1 MKDER
6 SEVSDAVTS
15 VFRKVKRRSGP
26 AAAAASEANKRRGDV
41 EKILRAV
48 EAVGDHSKT
57 LDCLFINVPSI
68 PYVDP
73 TLDRNHA
80 AHEWLSSSDVYRSH
94 KTSAAA
100 NNSAEHHS
108 MQKLHMPPAA
118 AAVHLLCRV
127 ETRQGLSFST
137 RELSDARYGAEAN
150 GGLLGRF
157 AEGLSPRARAGIR
170 GDAIAADVVPY
181 CLWLL
186 SAGGGGMG
194 GGRAGSSSSLGRAV
208 SSVEVLTE
216 GEREA
221 FRSHVDALRSLGLT
235 YVKAD
240 DGDDADAEGEG
251 GGYGAAETMRL
262 EPEIDR
268 VVMFEGLEV
277 TDAQRRSAVPSVLK
291 ELLAHGVNLENMRER
306 EREAKKKPHARG
318 DGDGG
323 SIDKASS
330 SAKAQAPKDKITGN
344 ALAAVATATPVTPK
358 ELTTTFGGRRR
369 LLGEASQKIPAA
381 GTAPAA
387 VAKNFLGLRAAKA
400 KAARTARRAATVGF
414 DRSKK
419 KARMSHSGSGAP
431 LDAVIRYKYQKGFT
445 QAVRV
450 PCRVDDLVN
459 L

>member
-1 MKDER
+1 MFVR
-6 SEVSDAVTS
+6 SLLPSS
-15 VFRKVKRRSGP
+15 PPSLP
-26 AAAAASEANKRRGDV
+26 P
-41 EKILRAV
+41 LQ
-48 EAVGDHSKT
+48 AVGDHSKT
-57 LDCLFINVPSI
+57 LDCLFLNVPSI

-100 NNSAEHHS
+100 NNSAEHHAL
-108 MQKLHMPPAA
+108 QKFHIPPAA
-118 AAVHLLCRV
+118 AAIHLLCRV
-127 ETRQGLSFST
+127 ETRPKDGLTYST

-157 AEGLSPRARAGIR
+157 AEGLSPKARAGIR

-186 SAGGGGMG
+186 SAGGGG
-194 GGRAGSSSSLGRAV
+194 GGRGSSSLDRAV
-208 SSVEVLTE
+208 SSLEVLTE

-221 FRSHVDALRSLGLT
+221 FQSHVNALRSLGLT

-240 DGDDADAEGEG
+240 DADEAVVRDD
-251 GGYGAAETMRL
+251 GGYGAAVTMRL

-268 VVMFEGLEV
+268 VVMFEGLDLSE
-277 TDAQRRSAVPSVLK
+277 AHRRRVVPSALK

-306 EREAKKKPHARG
+306 ERKAKKKSSVVQADASGSANG
-318 DGDGG
+318 D
-323 SIDKASS
+323 AAPSS
-330 SAKAQAPKDKITGN
+330 KEQAPNSRITGDP
-344 ALAAVATATPVTPK
+344 ASTVAAAMPVTP
-358 ELTTTFGGRRR
+358 EEISLGRHKA
-369 LLGEASQKIPAA
+369 LEEASKGPKRPAA
-381 GTAPAA
+381 GSVSASAPAA
-387 VAKNFLGLRAAKA
+387 GKNFLGVRAAKA

-419 KARMSHSGSGAP
+419 RARLSHSGSGAP
-431 LDAVIRYKYQKGFT
+431 LDSVIRYKYQKGFT

-450 PCRVDDLVN
+450 PCRVQDLV
-459 L
+459 